1 MARGAAQTRRKERG
15 ETTPKKKQ
23 ATPSWEDQLFFAR
36 LRNHAKWVFVFL
48 VVVFGAGFIFL
59 GIGSG
64 SSGISDTL
72 RNLLSNNGGTSTSS
86 QIKDAQKTVTAHPN
100 NMEAYL
106 NLSSLY
112 QQNNQTAK
120 AIAVLETATARNPK
134 NLDVLNRLAGIYRTK
149 AEDSL
154 NTAAAAQAALAANN
168 ATPPGLNPSSQLG
181 EALASDP
188 VSKALSQKA
197 STTFVAMS
205 TAFSKAQDAYKRAAT
220 AARGT
225 PQEANAQLQLGSVAI
240 ESLRLSGQPAD
251 AATAA
256 AAFKRYLKLDPNGA
270 NAAQAKQTLQQ
281 LAPYLASNQG

>member
-1 MARGAAQTRRKERG
+1 MARGAAQSRTKQHG

-23 ATPSWEDQLFFAR
+23 GPPSWEDQLFFSR
-36 LRNHAKWVFVFL
+36 LRRHSKWVYVCL
-48 VVVFGAGFIFL
+48 VLVFGAGFIFL

-86 QIKDAQKTVTAHPN
+86 QIKDAQKTVAAHPN

-112 QQNNQTAK
+112 QQKNQTAK
-120 AIAVLETATARNPK
+120 AIAILEGASKRDPK

-154 NTAAAAQAALAANN
+154 NSAAAAQAALASNN

-181 EALASDP
+181 QALASDP

-197 STTFVAMS
+197 SETFVAMT
-205 TAFSKAQDAYKRAAT
+205 TAFARAQDAYKRGAT

-240 ESLRLSGQPAD
+240 ESLRLSGQPTD
-251 AATAA
+251 AQTAA
-256 AAFKRYLKLDPNGA
+256 AAFKRYLVLDPSGA
-270 NAAQAKQTLQQ
+270 NAAQARQTLQQ
-281 LAPYLASNQG
+281 LGPYLASNQG